1 MQADAGNDL
10 ILRFSG
16 NIRYDTIGNLI
27 HELKEKVFVLGLKT
41 TLYKKI
47 LLVMIESLENMMK
60 YTAHISGRD
69 NQSKLHHPS
78 FSIRKT
84 NGKFM
89 IHCSN
94 LIENKDIQPLEEK
107 LNFLNSL
114 DVLGLKELYKS
125 TITNGQFSHKGG
137 AGLGLIEIAKV
148 SSEKLQYVFEP
159 LSDHYSVFRF
169 VIIIE

>member
-1 MQADAGNDL
+1 MQSDTDNDFV
-10 ILRFSG
+10 LRFSG

-27 HELKEKVFVLGLKT
+27 HELKEKIFIMGLKT

-60 YTAHISGRD
+60 YTAHFSGSD
-69 NQSKLHHPS
+69 NQKKLHHPS
-78 FSIRKT
+78 FSIQKI
-84 NGKFM
+84 NGKYL
-89 IHCSN
+89 INCSN
-94 LIENKDIQPLEEK
+94 LIENKDIQPLENK

-114 DVLGLKELYKS
+114 DNYGLKELYKS

-159 LSDHYSVFRF
+159 INDHYSVFRF
-169 VIIIE
+169 IIIIE